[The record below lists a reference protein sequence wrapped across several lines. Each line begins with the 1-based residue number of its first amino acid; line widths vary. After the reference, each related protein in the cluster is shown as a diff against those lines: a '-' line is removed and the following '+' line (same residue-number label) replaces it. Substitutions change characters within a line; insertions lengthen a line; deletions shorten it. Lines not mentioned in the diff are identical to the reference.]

1 MASKASKA
9 HPLPPTPELDKAIEH
24 KETITTIMSF
34 LEHLTLQKDLLLA
47 TWKPC
52 SIDLHE
58 SSVVFNRCSE
68 SYHLAPAGGRL
79 LALVYEYLDIDE
91 DTMDT
96 ERLTLLNHIRLTT

>member
-1 MASKASKA
+1 MANKAGK
-9 HPLPPTPELDKAIEH
+9 LPPSPALDKAIEC

-34 LEHLTLQKDLLLA
+34 LEHLTFQKDLLLA

-58 SSVVFNRCSE
+58 SSVEFHWCSE
-68 SYHLAPAGGRL
+68 SYHLAPDGSRL
-79 LALVYEYLDIDE
+79 IALVYEYLDIDE

>member
-1 MASKASKA
+1 MADKM
-9 HPLPPTPELDKAIEH
+9 PPTPELDKAIEC

-34 LEHLTLQKDLLLA
+34 LEHLTFQKDLLLA

-58 SSVVFNRCSE
+58 SSAEYYQCSE
-68 SYHLAPAGGRL
+68 SYHLAPDGSRL
-79 LALVYEYLDIDE
+79 RDLVYEYLGLDE
-91 DTMDT
+91 NTMEV

>member
-1 MASKASKA
+1 MA
-9 HPLPPTPELDKAIEH
+9 HTLPPTPELDKAIEC

-34 LEHLTLQKDLLLA
+34 LEHLMFQKDLLLA

-58 SSVVFNRCSE
+58 SSVEFHLCSE
-68 SYHLAPAGGRL
+68 SYHLAPYGSRL
-79 LALVYEYLDIDE
+79 IDLVYEYLDIDKE
-91 DTMDT
+91 TMEV

>member
-1 MASKASKA
+1 MANEM
-9 HPLPPTPELDKAIEH
+9 PPTPELDKAIEC

-34 LEHLTLQKDLLLA
+34 LEHLTFEKDLLLA

-58 SSVVFNRCSE
+58 SSVEFHLCSE
-68 SYHLAPAGGRL
+68 SYHLAPDGSRL
-79 LALVYEYLDIDE
+79 IALVYEYLDIDE